1 MEYSNSDLT
10 KSTDPKGYSYT
21 YTYDKNHNVTQA
33 SSQRNVKYN
42 YTYSKSGSNPLTLDI
57 TNSGGTMSLKSAAG
71 YSGQDTSKKNLGRC
85 IPLQVQGIRM
95 DYRTFIPMIF
105 LTGNLKSAKNPN
117 DTMTLLHL

>member
-1 MEYSNSDLT
+1 MWQTAIPTTATATLFPLPPCTAEVKMEYSNSDLT

-71 YSGQDTSKKNLGRC
+71 YSGSRYIKEKSGQVHTFTSTGD
-85 IPLQVQGIRM
+85 QG
-95 DYRTFIPMIF
+95 
-105 LTGNLKSAKNPN
+105 
-117 DTMTLLHL
+117 